1 LITTVFG
8 YLAAACTTI
17 SFIPQAVKVYK
28 TKSAKDISLG
38 MFSLMTAGVLF
49 WLIYGIMINS
59 LPIIAAN
66 AVTLFL
72 SLYILMMKIRLDIIT
87 LKQTG

>member
-1 LITTVFG
+1 MITTVFG

-17 SFIPQAVKVYK
+17 SFIPQAVKVYR

-49 WLIYGIMINS
+49 WLIYGIMLNS
-59 LPIIAAN
+59 PPIIVAN

-72 SLYILMMKIRLDIIT
+72 SLYILVMKIKLDLIT
-87 LKQTG
+87 LKQSE